1 MLRYPTSMPRLD
13 VLLVSRGLVRSR
25 ARAKALIEAGAV
37 RVDGV
42 VARKPSASVAEEAD
56 LGASEADSPYV
67 SRGALKLIAGLDAFA
82 IDPANRTCLDLGAST
97 GGFTQVLLERGAAR
111 VFAVDVGR
119 DQLAPEVAG
128 DPRVVNLEATHA
140 KDLTPALIPE
150 PPSLL
155 VCDVSFISVTKALP
169 PVFPLLA
176 DRAEAVVL
184 VKPQFEVGRSRIG
197 KGGIVKDIASLPHW
211 VSGTIIPWFR
221 EQGWTVR
228 GCVVSPIT
236 GGDGNTEFLLG
247 AHRG

>member
-1 MLRYPTSMPRLD
+1 MPRLD
-13 VLLVSRGLVRSR
+13 ALLVDRGLARSR
-25 ARAKALIEAGAV
+25 ERAKAMVAEGRV
-37 RVDGV
+37 RVSGLI
-42 VARKPSASVAEEAD
+42 ATKPSAKVAAD
-56 LGASEADSPYV
+56 AIVESEGEGHAYV
-67 SRGALKLIAGLDAFA
+67 SRGALKLIAGLDAFT

-97 GGFTQVLLERGAAR
+97 GGFSQVLLERGAAH

-119 DQLAPEVAG
+119 DQLAPEVAA
-128 DPRVVNLEATHA
+128 DPRVTNLEATHA
-140 KDLTPALIPE
+140 KDLTPALISQ

-176 DRAEAVVL
+176 DRAEAVIL
-184 VKPQFEVGRSRIG
+184 IKPQFEVGRSRIG

-211 VSGTIIPWFR
+211 VSGTILPWFR

-228 GCVVSPIT
+228 GCMFSPIT